1 MDERQELEA
10 LRRLAALEAKAK
22 DGAAVQGA
30 TAANEA
36 ARLRKSLVEG
46 MPWYEKAAAGF
57 GKAIY
62 DVGRGAGQLV
72 GAVSRD
78 DVAESRRLDAALMD
92 SGAGMAGNL
101 AGNVAMLAPVA
112 MVPGANTIA
121 GGAAVGAITGLMQP
135 STSTGETLTNVSLG
149 GVGGAVV
156 PAASAAWRSGRAMM
170 EPLSNQGQQRIVGR
184 ALNRAAG
191 ADAPAVA
198 QRLQEAG
205 RPFVGPSQGPLQRTT
220 MGELVPGSMPT
231 VGQAAQN
238 PGVAALERSAS
249 AISPDVTNA
258 VSGMMQQQN
267 AARVGM
273 LNEMAGAD
281 GARAFAVANRDA
293 TAEQLYGAARRVG
306 IDPARLTPEALE
318 NISRFSQR
326 VPDEVLNRARQIATI
341 SGEPMTD
348 ATSVQGLHYVKMAID
363 DLIGQANRS
372 GNRTLERAYGGL
384 QRDLLT
390 GLDNLSPDYG
400 AARRVYSEMSRPI
413 NQMDTAQ
420 AIADRS
426 VNRLTGNLQPNA
438 YANALTD
445 QTAAR
450 ATGMPRATLAGT
462 MDNAQM
468 NGLQSLLLD
477 VQRSNAATNVGRGA
491 GSDTVQKL
499 AYTNLLEQSG
509 VPTFLRELAPAQVA
523 GNLLA
528 RGGDALYGRA
538 NRELGERL
546 AQAMLDPAQAAQ
558 LMQVATPAQRSALLE
573 YAKRG
578 ASGLAIA
585 APSTANAAK
594 Q

>member
-22 DGAAVQGA
+22 DGAFVQSA
-30 TAANEA
+30 AKANES
-36 ARLRKSLVEG
+36 ARLRQQMVAG
-46 MPWYEKAAAGF
+46 MPWYEKAAAGA
-57 GKAIY
+57 GKAVY
-62 DVGRGAGQLV
+62 DIARGAGQLV

-78 DVAESRRLDAALMD
+78 DVAESRRMDAALMD

-101 AGNVAMLAPVA
+101 VGNIAMLAPTA
-112 MVPGANTIA
+112 LIPGANTIA
-121 GGAAVGAITGLMQP
+121 GGAALGATAGLLQP
-135 STSTGETLTNVSLG
+135 STNGMETAMNVGLG
-149 GVGGAVV
+149 GAAGGVV
-156 PAASAAWRSGRAMM
+156 PLASRALQAGRAMM
-170 EPLSNQGQQRIVGR
+170 EPLSTQGQQRIVGR

-205 RPFVGPSQGPLQRTT
+205 RPFVGPSQGPFQRTT
-220 MGELVPGSMPT
+220 MGELIPGSMPT
-231 VGQAAQN
+231 VGQAARN
-238 PGVAALERSAS
+238 PGVAALERA
-249 AISPDVTNA
+249 ATATSPDVTNA
-258 VSGMMQQQN
+258 VSGVMQQQN
-267 AARVGM
+267 AARVGL

-306 IDPARLTPEALE
+306 IDPARLTPDALQ
-318 NISRFSQR
+318 NIAQFSAR
-326 VPDEVLNRARQIATI
+326 VPDEVLNRARQLATI
-341 SGEPMTD
+341 NGTPMTD

-363 DLIGQANRS
+363 DLIGSANRS
-372 GNRTLERAYGGL
+372 GNRTLERAYVGL
-384 QRDLLT
+384 QRDLLS

-400 AARRVYSEMSRPI
+400 AARRVYAEMSRPI

-450 ATGMPRATLAGT
+450 ATGLPSATLEGT
-462 MDNAQM
+462 MENAQM
-468 NGLQSLLLD
+468 NGLNSLLLD
-477 VQRSNAATNVGRGA
+477 VQRANAAQNVGRGA

-509 VPTFLRELAPAQVA
+509 VPTFLQEFAPAQVA

-538 NRELGERL
+538 NRELAERL
-546 AQAMLDPAQAAQ
+546 AQAMLDPAEAAR
-558 LMQVATPAQRSALLE
+558 LMQMATPAQRNALLQL
-573 YAKRG
+573 AQRS
-578 ASGLAIA
+578 ASGLAIS
-585 APSTANAAK
+585 APATANAQK